1 MGGNKMNPEFT
12 KIRVEPKTHK
22 ISVTLKW
29 HDGSEKILSQD
40 DLRYRL
46 GNCSQVNENQDAY
59 QLALQNIAM
68 VEAFLDNRTA
78 FGKWLVSLNKSAF
91 DVM

>member
-1 MGGNKMNPEFT
+1 MNPEFT
-12 KIRVEPKTHK
+12 KISVEPKTHK

-46 GNCSQVNENQDAY
+46 GNCSNVNENEDAY

>member
-1 MGGNKMNPEFT
+1 MNPEFT
-12 KIRVEPKTHK
+12 KIRVEPKTNK
-22 ISVTLKW
+22 ISVKLKW

>member
-1 MGGNKMNPEFT
+1 MGENKMNPEFT
-12 KIRVEPKTHK
+12 KISVEPKTHK
-22 ISVTLKW
+22 INVTLRW